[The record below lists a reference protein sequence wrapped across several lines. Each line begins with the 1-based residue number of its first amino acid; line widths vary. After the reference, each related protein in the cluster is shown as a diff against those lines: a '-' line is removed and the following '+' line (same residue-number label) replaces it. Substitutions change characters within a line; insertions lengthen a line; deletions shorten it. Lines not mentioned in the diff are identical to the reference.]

1 MITKLK
7 QIEVM
12 DAKTE
17 GLVKLIDEAI
27 EIGEQRL
34 EAKRRGESDPSSEE
48 DLAAILSGLAYR
60 RSQSINEGFAVENED
75 VSLGLARA
83 ALEYNRPDSTLVKE
97 IGEIEKYFQRHFV
110 CCK

>member
-1 MITKLK
+1 
-7 QIEVM
+7 M

-34 EAKRRGESDPSSEE
+34 KAKRRGESDQSSEE

-60 RSQSINEGFAVENED
+60 KNQSIKEGFKVGNED

-83 ALEYNRPDSTLVKE
+83 ALEYDRPDSKLVKK
-97 IGEIEKYFQRHFV
+97 IGEIEKYFQRYFV
-110 CCK
+110 GFK

>member
-1 MITKLK
+1 
-7 QIEVM
+7 M

-27 EIGEQRL
+27 EIGERRL
-34 EAKRRGESDPSSEE
+34 EGKRRGQSDPSSEE

-60 RSQSINEGFAVENED
+60 RSQSINEGFAVGNED

-83 ALEYNRPDSTLVKE
+83 ALEYDRPDSTLVKK

-110 CCK
+110 RSR